1 MMKILDRYLVK
12 QFLQTILFG
21 LLAFTL
27 LFVVIDLME
36 NLGDFIDQ
44 NVPGHMILQYYIV
57 FIPEMIRLMT
67 PVAVLLAS
75 LFTAGKMANQ
85 NELTA
90 IKASGVSLYRF
101 MSPFIITSILISL
114 FSVYFGGYAVPIAN
128 KQKVF
133 IEQNYM
139 KKGLVFFGNN
149 IFFQDSKT
157 RIVTISYYD
166 VAQDQAN
173 QISIQEYD
181 PEESTKLISR
191 TDSYRMKYDS
201 TKSVWIVFE
210 GITRTFTDST
220 ESIQK
225 FNMKEF
231 KDLNFKPSDV
241 IQKQRKP
248 EEMTL
253 SELKNFSAE
262 QLRTGNDPTAILIE
276 YNSRIAFAFASVIV
290 VLFGLPISANRRR
303 GGLAI
308 QFGINLLITFVY
320 LVFMK
325 VSQAF
330 GKSGVMNP
338 LATAWF
344 ANLIFLLAALY
355 NIKRAQK

>member
-1 MMKILDRYLVK
+1 MKILDRYLVK

-44 NVPGHMILQYYIV
+44 NVPLLLIFQYYIV

-75 LFTAGKMANQ
+75 LFTAGKMANL

-101 MSPFIITSILISL
+101 MTPFIMTAILISI
-114 FSVYFGGYAVPIAN
+114 FSVYFGGYLVPMAN
-128 KQKVF
+128 KHKIF
-133 IEQNYM
+133 IEQNSM
-139 KKGLVFFGNN
+139 KKGIVFWGSN

-166 VAQDQAN
+166 VTQGQAN
-173 QISIQEYD
+173 QISIQEFD
-181 PEESTKLISR
+181 QNDKTKLLSR
-191 TDSYRMKYDS
+191 TDSYRMNYDS
-201 TKSVWIVFE
+201 TKAAWFVYD
-210 GITRTFTDST
+210 GITRTFSDSS
-220 ESIQK
+220 EVIEK
-225 FNMKEF
+225 FIVREF

-253 SELKNFSAE
+253 SDLKNFAAE
-262 QLRTGNDPTAILIE
+262 QLRTGNDPTSTQIE
-276 YNSRIAFAFASVIV
+276 YHSRIAFAFASMIV

-308 QFGINLLITFVY
+308 QFGINLLITFIY

-330 GKSGVMNP
+330 GKSGQLDP
-338 LATAWF
+338 LTTAWL
-344 ANLIFLLAALY
+344 ANFIFLLAAIY